1 MFNVVKSRKFDD
13 WLRQL
18 KDQRALARIQV
29 RIDRLA
35 GGNPGDARP
44 VGGGVSE
51 LRIDYGPGYRVYFL
65 QDGRRQIIL
74 LLCGGAKSSQQED
87 ITRAKQMAT
96 DWRRNDRHT

>member
-1 MFNVVKSRKFDD
+1 MFSVVKSRKFDE

-18 KDQRALARIQV
+18 KDHRAVARIQV

>member
-65 QDGRRQIIL
+65 QDGRR
-74 LLCGGAKSSQQED
+74 
-87 ITRAKQMAT
+87 
-96 DWRRNDRHT
+96 

>member
-1 MFNVVKSRKFDD
+1 MFSVVKSRKFDE

-18 KDQRALARIQV
+18 KDQRAVARIQV

-35 GGNPGDARP
+35 GGNPGDSRP
-44 VGGGVSE
+44 VGGGISE

-74 LLCGGAKSSQQED
+74 LLCGGAKSSQPED
-87 ITRAKQMAT
+87 IARAKQIAA
-96 DWRRNDRHT
+96 DWRRNDQHT